1 MLLLYVA
8 ETASAKQGWTTIPWT
23 LTRRLS
29 EAFTRYDTIYGTPL
43 NLPATAELR
52 NSYLPSQL
60 ECLSK
65 QSRLTSYIVEMYTYH
80 MRGHQLFRSAT
91 ISSYKFTPLISSSPN
106 CKTRISIARSIGLA
120 SPTVL
125 DPEHSEP
132 PHAVKTMRSP
142 TDRVF
147 DLYHLTF
154 SDST

>member
-91 ISSYKFTPLISSSPN
+91 ISSHKLTPPIYNSPN
-106 CKTRISIARSIGLA
+106 CNTRILSLEALVLPPLQSSIQRFRAATRCQ
-120 SPTVL
+120 
-125 DPEHSEP
+125 DSEV
-132 PHAVKTMRSP
+132 AN
-142 TDRVF
+142 
-147 DLYHLTF
+147 
-154 SDST
+154 